1 MRSSDGTEAA
11 EGTADEVIPLPPE
24 TAWQWIN
31 RVIDPFTQIA
41 RVAVFAAFIGLWKFA
56 VDNEW
61 IDPLFAA
68 APGETFTSF
77 RELFTERL
85 FWEDLV
91 VTLREA
97 LLGWGF
103 GSSAGVV
110 VGLVLGRW
118 ARAAKAFGPF
128 LTFFNAT
135 PKIALA
141 PIFILWFG
149 IGESSK
155 VFTAA
160 IAVFFIVQIPTQ
172 AASALTDADLDV
184 MARTM
189 GANQLQRFRKIVLPG
204 ILPAIFGALRL
215 AAVISLLVVVFTE
228 FIASRRGLGQRL
240 IAATNAFEMDVA
252 FAIMAVLAIMALVI
266 NAAIGL
272 LERRFL
278 RWQETRSGGSVAM
291 L

>member
-1 MRSSDGTEAA
+1 MRSSEHPEA

-24 TAWQWIN
+24 TTLQWVN
-31 RVIDPFTQIA
+31 RVIDPFTQVA
-41 RVAVFAAFIGLWKFA
+41 RVAVFAAFIWLWKYA

-68 APGETFTSF
+68 APGETFTAF

-85 FWEDLV
+85 FWEDLI

-155 VFTAA
+155 IFTAA
-160 IAVFFIVQIPTQ
+160 IAVFFIVQVPTQ

-184 MARTM
+184 MAKTM

-240 IAATNAFEMDVA
+240 IASTNAFEMDVA

-266 NAAIGL
+266 NAVIGI